1 MKKQLIGLIVLTI
14 IGTLFISCAT
24 GVSIEEFSNYKS
36 ENEANI
42 RSLVAE
48 IENAGTQISALQN
61 DLMMLNNENIQLK
74 KEIDSVR
81 GTFTQTYSQIEELT
95 KLAGYSS
102 SEDFLHLATD
112 IVNVTKAMKDLNLKI
127 ENLRNAMAT
136 FVNY

>member
-14 IGTLFISCAT
+14 IGTLFLSCAT
-24 GVSIEEFSNYKS
+24 SVSIEEFSNYKS

-48 IENAGTQISALQN
+48 IESAGTQISALQN
-61 DLMMLNNENIQLK
+61 DLMTLNNENIQLK
-74 KEIDSVR
+74 KEIDSVK
-81 GTFTQTYSQIEELT
+81 GTFTQTYSQIEDLT
-95 KLAGYSS
+95 KLAGYNSG
-102 SEDFLHLATD
+102 EDFLHLATD
-112 IVNVTKAMKDLNLKI
+112 IVNVTKTMKDLNLKI